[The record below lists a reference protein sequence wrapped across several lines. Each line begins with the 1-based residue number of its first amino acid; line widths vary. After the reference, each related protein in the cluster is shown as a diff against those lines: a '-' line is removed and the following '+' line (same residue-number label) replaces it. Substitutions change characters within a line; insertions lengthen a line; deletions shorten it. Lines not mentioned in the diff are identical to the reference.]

1 MSSTGSR
8 WLAAL
13 AAALPLAACGGRYEG
28 GGELRAQRVVL
39 QREVDGLRESVA
51 RLERGEAVFD
61 QRSVAIAIDEALLRS
76 LIRGELP
83 FEAESGKNRL
93 TLDEAEVR
101 FHGAPTVRLRGRL
114 TRDGV
119 VDVQAAVEAIGAISG
134 IAVDESS
141 AALKARIAL
150 DHIGIEHVAGVES
163 LVSGATLDELARRLR
178 LALADKLPEIRIPV
192 KIEQAIELPAVT
204 RGPVRIAGARLPIA
218 ARVERVFAG
227 EGRLWIGIEFE
238 PGEMVKTK
246 DAPEVGDVTAED
258 VETGLDDDDAEPQA
272 EPAKKGAPEKSK

>member
-1 MSSTGSR
+1 MRRGGSR
-8 WLAAL
+8 WPTAL
-13 AAALPLAACGGRYEG
+13 VAALPLVACGGRYEG

-39 QREVDGLRESVA
+39 QREVEGLRESVA
-51 RLERGEAVFD
+51 RLERGEAVFAERD
-61 QRSVAIAIDEALLRS
+61 VAIAIDEALLRS

-83 FEAESGKNRL
+83 FVAEAGRNRL

-101 FHGAPTVRLRGRL
+101 FHGAPTVRLHGRL

-119 VDVQAAVEAIGAISG
+119 VDVQAAVEVIGAIAD
-134 IAVDESS
+134 IAVDEAS
-141 AALKARIAL
+141 AALKARIVL
-150 DHIGIEHVAGVES
+150 DHLGIEQAAGIES
-163 LVSGATLDELARRLR
+163 LVSDSTLDELARTLR

-204 RGPVRIAGARLPIA
+204 RGPVRIAGARMPIA

-238 PGEMVKTK
+238 PGEMVKTG
-246 DAPEVGDVTAED
+246 DAPEVGELTAED
-258 VETGLDDDDAEPQA
+258 VETGFADDAGEAGAQ
-272 EPAKKGAPEKSK
+272 PAKKDAQEKSK